1 MCMPIKIPLPQT
13 WQDKVMARHLPP
25 PECVHH
31 LFNSK
36 YVVLDF
42 HINLCF
48 ETLEC
53 WRAERQW
60 KEYVTYFVH
69 DNYWHKVLRVQKIL
83 TKWVRW
89 VSVRNLLRVTGSNY
103 FLLTV
108 GDLMNRWCRHWMDHS
123 VRTLHSPDR
132 GPSVSTYKCATPLRT
147 LHLSVGL

>member
-1 MCMPIKIPLPQT
+1 MILRRQRKGRMRCSRDLSLKSSWFISFRSFEALTNTQLNMCMPIKIPLPQT

-60 KEYVTYFVH
+60 KLKKCHIFCS
-69 DNYWHKVLRVQKIL
+69 WL
-83 TKWVRW
+83 
-89 VSVRNLLRVTGSNY
+89 
-103 FLLTV
+103 LLTQSAQGAKDSDKMSKV
-108 GDLMNRWCRHWMDHS
+108 SFCQKS
-123 VRTLHSPDR
+123 VKSNGVQLFPPH
-132 GPSVSTYKCATPLRT
+132 CM
-147 LHLSVGL
+147 